1 MISIKAKNV
10 TLEYPVF
17 GMTQQ
22 SIKKRVLNV
31 ATGGLISNSAGI
43 PIVRALRD
51 LSFELKSGDRLG
63 LVGHNGAGKS
73 SLLRTIAGI
82 YPPTSGQL
90 TVHGRI
96 VTTLN
101 IAVGLEP
108 EATGFENIIMRGILF
123 GLSRAEIEARI
134 DDIAE
139 FTELGDYLN
148 MPVRVYSSGMMT
160 RLAFGVVTSLNA
172 DILLMDEVIGTGDA
186 NFIRKA
192 EVRLTNFMNR
202 AKVLI
207 IASHNE
213 DIIQKLCNKAM
224 LLSHGE
230 LRAIG
235 TVSDIFLQYENER

>member
-1 MISIKAKNV
+1 MISIKAKDV

-31 ATGGLISNSAGI
+31 ATGGLISNASGI
-43 PIVRALRD
+43 PIVRALRH
-51 LSFELKSGDRLG
+51 LSFELAAGDRLG

-82 YPPTSGQL
+82 YPPTSGELVVQ
-90 TVHGRI
+90 GRI

-123 GLSRAEIEARI
+123 GLSLAEIEARI

-160 RLAFGVVTSLNA
+160 RLAFGVVTSLDA

-186 NFIRKA
+186 GFIRKA
-192 EVRLTNFMNR
+192 ETRLTDFMNR
-202 AKVLI
+202 AKILI
-207 IASHNE
+207 IASHN
-213 DIIQKLCNKAM
+213 DGIIQKLCNKAM
-224 LLSHGE
+224 LLSHGD

-235 TVSDIFLQYENER
+235 SVSEILAQYESER

>member
-192 EVRLTNFMNR
+192 EIRLTNFMNR

-235 TVSDIFLQYENER
+235 SVSDIFLQYENER